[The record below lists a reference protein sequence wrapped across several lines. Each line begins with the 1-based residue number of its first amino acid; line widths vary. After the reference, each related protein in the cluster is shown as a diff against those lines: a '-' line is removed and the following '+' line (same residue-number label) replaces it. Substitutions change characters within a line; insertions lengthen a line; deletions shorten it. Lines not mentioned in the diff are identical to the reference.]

1 MPGKKI
7 FMPPCPVSAMF
18 YDKETTLEPEIQ
30 QFKA

>member
-18 YDKETTLEPEIQ
+18 YNMETTLELEIL